1 MFTSKLHRKS
11 FNSLLSCHQHR
22 RVNSSKKT
30 SHTSGSQSQFRIFTF
45 LARDNMSFLYSVWVI
60 YSNKGETFS
69 LMLPCSGL
77 LKFFLPT
84 SDLSFYYVS
93 SFPHFLLLS
102 FCCHSGCAFSTLCAR
117 AHLRVHVAR
126 PGAFCQKGTF
136 GFLHLR
142 QKSLAF
148 RKLLLWFGQM
158 CVHKSCEFCSC

>member
-45 LARDNMSFLYSVWVI
+45 LFRDNMSFSYSVWVI
-60 YSNKGETFS
+60 YSNTGETFS
-69 LMLPCSGL
+69 LMLPYSGL

-93 SFPHFLLLS
+93 CFSSFLSLLILS
-102 FCCHSGCAFSTLCAR
+102 FSFWVCFSTLCVCVCARTFAR
-117 AHLRVHVAR
+117 ACCMLVVLSEAC
-126 PGAFCQKGTF
+126 F
-136 GFLHLR
+136 
-142 QKSLAF
+142 
-148 RKLLLWFGQM
+148 
-158 CVHKSCEFCSC
+158 

>member
-93 SFPHFLLLS
+93 SFLHFLLFLS
-102 FCCHSGCAFSTLCAR
+102 FCCHSGCAFSTLCVRAR
-117 AHLRVHVAR
+117 AFACACCTPRRVLSEGYFWISAPQTEEV
-126 PGAFCQKGTF
+126 F
-136 GFLHLR
+136 GIQEGVTLVWSNVRSQIL
-142 QKSLAF
+142 
-148 RKLLLWFGQM
+148 
-158 CVHKSCEFCSC
+158 